1 MKKPGKR
8 AQERAVRT
16 VDRYVRQQFESFLRT
31 AAMANKLFLKE
42 VFTCFEGD
50 AGEED
55 DFGLASAFE
64 SAITYEAAVVI
75 SWNEVSA
82 MRKRIFE
89 LEDRCKRFAFIDEGR
104 PAA

>member
-8 AQERAVRT
+8 AQDRAVRT
-16 VDRYVRQQFESFLRT
+16 VDRYVRRQFESFLRT
-31 AAMANKLFLKE
+31 AAMHNKLFLKE

-50 AGEED
+50 AHEEE

-64 SAITYEAAVVI
+64 SAIAYDAAVVI
-75 SWNEVSA
+75 SWEELRA
-82 MRKRIFE
+82 MRKRIAE